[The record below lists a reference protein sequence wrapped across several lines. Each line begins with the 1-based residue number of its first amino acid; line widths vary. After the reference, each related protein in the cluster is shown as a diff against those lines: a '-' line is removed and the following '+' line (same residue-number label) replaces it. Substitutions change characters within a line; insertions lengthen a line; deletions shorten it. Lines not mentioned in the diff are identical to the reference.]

1 MPINTTVSQSTPQK
15 GLVQPNNSGLSG
27 LLGSIGSGISNFGSN
42 LGKQFSGLV
51 QLPGAMLNAGQ
62 AANIASNTQNAASG
76 NAYIPNYGGQYS
88 GQGITPNAAGATA
101 KISSYPSANAS
112 STLQTGTTKGI
123 GSPSSLLNQ
132 NNSQSNST
140 SSGLVYPSPSLGLGT
155 GGGAAPAGQ
164 EYGPTGQLQPK
175 GTTSGLI
182 NPGTFNTNPYNAS
195 APTYPGL
202 VGALAGTAS
211 QPSAAFQQ
219 GQQEQQQLENEI
231 QQSIANQTEANVANE
246 TNPIPIEFQQGRGQ
260 VLQTQYSN
268 QQAALASQLQNALGQ
283 EQAGTSQQGTQ
294 QSGLAGAAGLA
305 APQNANALGTYSP
318 TTGEYNGY
326 GGTAGGSASG
336 LQAGGNALGQ
346 VGIGQQVAQL
356 NSSLGGAQVV
366 GNNLQNLIT
375 QNNINPTGLTY
386 ANGALQFGQQALSN
400 PAYQEFQGQINDFIA
415 SLAPILGAGGNVTD
429 MKTQMSS
436 QIVNALQSGQSI
448 NQVISYFLQQAQ
460 QKIQGLQQG
469 GGVNTQSNATTGTN
483 NQPVSGY
490 SGWGATQ

>member
-219 GQQEQQQLENEI
+219 GN
-231 QQSIANQTEANVANE
+231 
-246 TNPIPIEFQQGRGQ
+246 R
-260 VLQTQYSN
+260 
-268 QQAALASQLQNALGQ
+268 
-283 EQAGTSQQGTQ
+283 
-294 QSGLAGAAGLA
+294 
-305 APQNANALGTYSP
+305 
-318 TTGEYNGY
+318 
-326 GGTAGGSASG
+326 
-336 LQAGGNALGQ
+336 
-346 VGIGQQVAQL
+346 
-356 NSSLGGAQVV
+356 NSSNLKTKF
-366 GNNLQNLIT
+366 NNLLRIKRKLMLRMKLIRFLLSS
-375 QNNINPTGLTY
+375 NREGDKFCKPNIVTNRRLWLRSYRMLWDKNRREPRNRERNRAAWLVR
-386 ANGALQFGQQALSN
+386 
-400 PAYQEFQGQINDFIA
+400 
-415 SLAPILGAGGNVTD
+415 LAWRLHRMQMLWERIVPRRENITD
-429 MKTQMSS
+429 MVVLPEVQHRDCKQEEMLWDRL
-436 QIVNALQSGQSI
+436 A
-448 NQVISYFLQQAQ
+448 
-460 QKIQGLQQG
+460 
-469 GGVNTQSNATTGTN
+469 
-483 NQPVSGY
+483 
-490 SGWGATQ
+490 